1 MNNLWYYIIEIINK
15 ICDGEEMNKL
25 LLAEKPSVARNIAE
39 ALGCK
44 TRENGYLEGN
54 GYIVTWAF
62 GHLLTLFDCKDY
74 DPKLALWSFE
84 NFPYIPE
91 EFKYKVKNQND
102 NKNAIDEGAKKQ
114 LEIIHELINRE
125 DIVEIISATDFD
137 REGELIALLIFQ
149 YLKVNKPI
157 YRILINEW
165 TPTEIKKGLE
175 NLKPDEEMKWL
186 QDAGVS
192 RQLADWVIGI
202 NFTSI
207 ATMKYTRGKGNILNI
222 GRVLMPTLKMIYD
235 REMQIKN
242 FKVEESFEL
251 NATFKNESGSY
262 KGKFFHGKK
271 DKFSN
276 KESVERLKDE
286 IQGKPGNIIEK
297 SVEIKK
303 ENPPSL
309 FNLSNLQ
316 GYVTSKYKG
325 FTADKVLKVAQSLY
339 EKKHI
344 TYPRTESTALEESIV
359 DKAKNVLQ
367 VLKKDLNFKDEIIF
381 SVSKKVF
388 NNEKVESHSAI
399 IPTYIIPKNL
409 NPDERI
415 VYDAIKNRFISQF
428 MPSAEYENTEIIT
441 SVLGDNYER
450 LFSTKGKILKE
461 KGWFKLYDENKKDEL
476 LPSVEKGQEVKMVE
490 LKVTSK
496 KSKPPAHH
504 TEKTLLKAMET
515 CGKNNNSNEEDE
527 KEEESE
533 VLYGYSIGTAAT
545 RAETINKLKYAGY
558 ILAKGKSL
566 LITEKGN
573 KLIETFPLKE
583 LMDTDYTG
591 ILEKK
596 LYDIEKG
603 NFKKED
609 FLNDIFKFTRDGVI
623 KIKRHRSELICDTR
637 EKTAK
642 K

>member
-1 MNNLWYYIIEIINK
+1 MNRV
-15 ICDGEEMNKL
+15 

-44 TRENGYLEGN
+44 TRRDGYLEGN

-74 DPKLALWSFE
+74 DAKLALWSYE

-91 EFKYKVKNQND
+91 EFKYKIKNDSN
-102 NKNAIDEGAKKQ
+102 NKHIEDAGAKKQ
-114 LEIIHELINRE
+114 LAVIENIINRE
-125 DIVEIISATDFD
+125 DVEDIIAATDFD
-137 REGELIALLIFQ
+137 REGELIALLIFE
-149 YLKVNKPI
+149 YLKVKKPI
-157 YRILINEW
+157 HRILINEW
-165 TPTEIKKGLE
+165 TPEEIKKGLSS
-175 NLKPDEEMKWL
+175 LKANAEMKPL

-202 NFTSI
+202 NFTSM
-207 ATMKYTRGKGNILNI
+207 ATMKYTRGKGNLLNI

-251 NATFKNESGSY
+251 IATFKNEAGEY

-271 DKFSN
+271 DKFTN

-286 IQGKPGNIIEK
+286 IQGKDGTITEKVIET
-297 SVEIKK
+297 KK

-344 TYPRTESTALEESIV
+344 TYPRTESTALEESIK
-359 DKAKNVLQ
+359 DKAKNVLEI
-367 VLKKDLNFKDEIIF
+367 LKKDLPFKNEVIF
-381 SVSKKVF
+381 NDSKKVF

-399 IPTYIIPKNL
+399 MPTYIVPKNL
-409 NPDERI
+409 IEDEKI

-428 MPSAEYENTEIIT
+428 MPSAEYENTDITT
-441 SVLGDNYER
+441 SVQGDTYER
-450 LFSTKGKILKE
+450 LFSTKGKVLKV
-461 KGWFKLYDENKKDEL
+461 KGWFKLYDDDKKDEL
-476 LPSVEKGQEVKMVE
+476 LPPVNKGDVVKMKDI
-490 LKVTSK
+490 KVVSK

-504 TEKTLLKAMET
+504 TEKSLLKAMET
-515 CGKNNNSNEEDE
+515 CGKNSSE
-527 KEEESE
+527 EEESE
-533 VLYGYSIGTAAT
+533 EDSTILYGYSIGTAAT
-545 RAETINKLKYAGY
+545 RAETINKLKYADY
-558 ILAKGKSL
+558 ITTKGKSL
-566 LITEKGN
+566 LITEKGS
-573 KLIETFPLKE
+573 KLIEIFPLKE

-591 ILEKK
+591 RLEKK
-596 LYDIEKG
+596 LYDMEKG
-603 NFKKED
+603 SFKKED
-609 FLNDIFKFTRDGVI
+609 FLNEIFKFTKDGVN
-623 KIKRHRSELICDTR
+623 KIKKYKVELICDTR
-637 EKTAK
+637 ENKEVQSEQHK
-642 K
+642 NI